1 MLRLIFGK
9 ISLHTA
15 LQSDPIYV
23 FPEMKLRDLVPNF
36 QFMCLYIV
44 YSQNQSTYFPQQNR
58 QTDGGSQIHECRI
71 WD

>member
-23 FPEMKLRDLVPNF
+23 FTEMKLRDLVPNF
-36 QFMCLYIV
+36 HIHVTVSNLYIPTI
-44 YSQNQSTYFPQQNR
+44 SPPILLQQPMMGIYKSL
-58 QTDGGSQIHECRI
+58 TDT
-71 WD
+71 